1 MERQIARRGRNAS
14 QIVQL
19 CGSNGFPIYSKFAFA
34 GLDMCDVEP
43 GTIFMA
49 ISATTSA
56 APARRWSGLLP
67 LLTGAGVYVLLLGA
81 GNLLLR
87 DTDTYWQVTIGQW
100 IIDNRTVPTVD
111 VYSWT
116 MRGQPWISTQW
127 LAQVL
132 LAASV
137 TLAGWTGPVVLAAA
151 AIATTFALL
160 ARFIG
165 QRLAATPT
173 LVLLC
178 AALALMVPHLLARP
192 HVLAMPV
199 MVGFVGGLVAAM
211 DRRGTPS
218 LWLLPLMALWAN
230 LHGGFVL
237 GLALIGAGAL
247 DVVWHARPDVR
258 LSLFLK
264 WFAFGLAA
272 LIAACLTP
280 YGWESLLAARRILN
294 LGQALALIG
303 EWRAANFGDPGPL
316 ELIVLGGIGLAL
328 WRGVTLPPMRIVL
341 VLGFVLMALGHVRN
355 AEVLALLAP
364 LMLAAP
370 LAAQIGY
377 SDGDIGPSRMTLAGL
392 ILILVSGTFMFASAH
407 PFQPHVSGSPVAAV
421 QELKR
426 LGVTRVLND
435 YDFGGYLIA
444 NGVAPYIDGRT
455 ELYGEAMM
463 VAHNNFSGA
472 AKPDDLFRL
481 LADERVEATL
491 LRKQSAATTLL
502 DHLDGWR
509 KVYADDLAVIHRRD
523 PDARHCA
530 EPVLRSSLD

>member
-1 MERQIARRGRNAS
+1 MAS
-14 QIVQL
+14 
-19 CGSNGFPIYSKFAFA
+19 
-34 GLDMCDVEP
+34 D
-43 GTIFMA
+43 
-49 ISATTSA
+49 
-56 APARRWSGLLP
+56 RRWSGYLP
-67 LLTGAGVYVLLLGA
+67 LAMGVGVYVLLLTA
-81 GNLLLR
+81 GNILLR
-87 DTDTYWQVTIGQW
+87 DTDTYWQVAIGQW
-100 IIDNRTVPTVD
+100 IIDNHAVPTVD
-111 VYSWT
+111 IYSWT

-132 LAASV
+132 LAGSV
-137 TLAGWTGPVVLAAA
+137 ALAGWTGPVVLAAA
-151 AIATTFALL
+151 AIAVTFALL
-160 ARFIG
+160 ARFVG

-173 LVLLC
+173 LVMLC

-218 LWLLPLMALWAN
+218 LWLLPLMTLWAN

-247 DVVWHARPDVR
+247 DVMWHVRPEARLR
-258 LSLFLK
+258 LFFQ
-264 WFAFGLAA
+264 WFAFGCAAVLAA
-272 LIAACLTP
+272 CVTP

-303 EWRAANFGDPGPL
+303 EWRAANFSDPGSL
-316 ELIVLGGIGLAL
+316 EMIVLGGVALAL

-341 VLGFVLMALGHVRN
+341 VLGLVLMALGHVRN

-370 LAAQIGY
+370 LAAQIGR
-377 SDGDIGPSRMTLAGL
+377 SNVETGPSRVTLTGVML
-392 ILILVSGTFMFASAH
+392 ILISGTFVFASAH
-407 PFQPHVSGSPVAAV
+407 PFQPHLSGSPVAAV
-421 QELKR
+421 QALKQ
-426 LGVTRVLND
+426 LGIARVLND

-444 NGVAPYIDGRT
+444 SGVAPYIDGRT

-463 VAHNNFSGA
+463 VAHNSFSGA
-472 AKPDDLFRL
+472 SNPDDFFRL
-481 LADERVEATL
+481 IDDPRVEATL
-491 LRKQSAATTLL
+491 LRRQSAATKLI

-509 KVYADDLAVIHRRD
+509 KVYADDLAVIHVRD
-523 PDARHCA
+523 TAATHHA
-530 EPVLRSSLD
+530 EPRLRSSLE

>member
-1 MERQIARRGRNAS
+1 MAAS
-14 QIVQL
+14 
-19 CGSNGFPIYSKFAFA
+19 
-34 GLDMCDVEP
+34 D
-43 GTIFMA
+43 
-49 ISATTSA
+49 
-56 APARRWSGLLP
+56 RRWGGYLP
-67 LLTGAGVYVLLLGA
+67 LAAGVAVYVLMLAA
-81 GNLLLR
+81 GNILLR
-87 DTDTYWQVTIGQW
+87 DPDTYWQVTIGQW
-100 IIDNRTVPTVD
+100 IIDNRAVPTVD

-132 LAASV
+132 LASGVA
-137 TLAGWTGPVVLAAA
+137 LAGWAGPVVLAAA

-160 ARFIG
+160 ARFVG
-165 QRLAATPT
+165 QRLAAMPT

-211 DRRGTPS
+211 DRRGAPS
-218 LWLLPLMALWAN
+218 WWLLPLMALWAN

-247 DVVWHARPDVR
+247 DVVWHARPAAR
-258 LSLFLK
+258 LPLFLK
-264 WFAFGLAA
+264 WLAFGVAA

-280 YGWESLLAARRILN
+280 YGWESLLAARRILD

-303 EWRAANFGDPGPL
+303 EWRAADFGDPGPL
-316 ELIVLGGIGLAL
+316 EIVVLVGIALAL
-328 WRGVTLPPMRIVL
+328 WRGVALPPIRIML

-364 LMLAAP
+364 LVLAGP
-370 LAAQIGY
+370 LAGQIGR
-377 SDGDIGPSRMTLAGL
+377 SDGDDGPSRLTLVGVM
-392 ILILVSGTFMFASAH
+392 LILVCGTLMFASAR

-421 QELKR
+421 EALKR
-426 LGVTRVLND
+426 LGVARVLND

-444 NGVAPYIDGRT
+444 SGVAPYIDGRT

-463 VAHNNFSGA
+463 VAHHHFSSA
-472 AKPDDLFRL
+472 TNPDDLFRL

-491 LRKQSAATTLL
+491 LRSQSPATKLL

-509 KVYADDLAVIHRRD
+509 KVYADDLAVIHQRD
-523 PDARHCA
+523 AAARHSA
-530 EPVLRSSLD
+530 EPLLRSSLD